1 MIDLSWSQINLN
13 EGVLAWTALD
23 FNLERGRS
31 EMFETASIRNLPVFS
46 GIPLIPGFSS
56 QEKPRGH
63 MEVTLGREGGGTQM

>member
-1 MIDLSWSQINLN
+1 
-13 EGVLAWTALD
+13 
-23 FNLERGRS
+23 
-31 EMFETASIRNLPVFS
+31 MFETASIRNLPVFS

>member
-13 EGVLAWTALD
+13 EWVLAWTALD